1 MFFRR
6 PKPHVDTF
14 DELIGHLKSY
24 GINIQNEGTG
34 HVKVTRN
41 GIGAIIHDMPGGE
54 RPHIEKAGLV
64 MGSETGLLVNG
75 GYQQFW
81 LTPTKK
87 RAPAQAAQLKELHAF
102 EEDLKEGLG
111 LSSLYNT
118 SLGTTSSLHLYDRL
132 EDRDAPVHHS
142 KPWDKAP
149 H

>member
-14 DELIGHLKSY
+14 EELLGNLKPY
-24 GINIQNEGTG
+24 GINVQSEGTG
-34 HVKVTRN
+34 RAKVTRN
-41 GIGAIIHDMPGGE
+41 GIGAIIHEVPGGE
-54 RPHIEKAGLV
+54 QPHIEKAGLI
-64 MGSETGLLVNG
+64 MGGETGVLVNG

-87 RAPAQAAQLKELHAF
+87 RAPAQAPQLKELHEF

-118 SLGTTSSLHLYDRL
+118 SLGTTSSLHLYDRV
-132 EDRDAPVHHS
+132 EDRDAQIHH
-142 KPWDKAP
+142 KAWDV
-149 H
+149 